1 MRPAYQILMVL
12 FFCSSVPACS
22 QPAFAQQGAPSPQVT
37 LGPVVRE
44 ISLDVV
50 VTDKSGNPVPGLQ
63 LQDFTLLDD
72 KQPQTIR
79 SFHAIDETTQAADAP
94 QEVFFL
100 VDAVNTSFQSTS
112 LERQQL
118 EKFLR
123 QDGGH
128 LSIPMSL
135 VFLTDTSQGQ
145 VPPTRDGN
153 ALADALKAHQAGL
166 RSLGNSG
173 GFQGDLDRFQIS
185 LKALERLVSHV
196 STEPGRKLVVWL
208 SPGWPLLSGP
218 RVHIT
223 AKDQEALFNR
233 VVHLSTALR
242 EARITLYGIDPRG
255 VAEAGTFGASYYENF
270 LKGVTSADKVQSG
283 NLGLQVL
290 AVQSGG
296 RVLTSNNDMESSI
309 ASCLLDARAFYT
321 LSFESPRADHP
332 NEYHDLQIK
341 LGKPGLTAR
350 TQTGYYAQK

>member
-128 LSIPMSL
+128 LSIPMS
-135 VFLTDTSQGQ
+135 
-145 VPPTRDGN
+145 
-153 ALADALKAHQAGL
+153 
-166 RSLGNSG
+166 
-173 GFQGDLDRFQIS
+173 
-185 LKALERLVSHV
+185 
-196 STEPGRKLVVWL
+196 
-208 SPGWPLLSGP
+208 
-218 RVHIT
+218 
-223 AKDQEALFNR
+223 
-233 VVHLSTALR
+233 
-242 EARITLYGIDPRG
+242 
-255 VAEAGTFGASYYENF
+255 
-270 LKGVTSADKVQSG
+270 
-283 NLGLQVL
+283 
-290 AVQSGG
+290 
-296 RVLTSNNDMESSI
+296 
-309 ASCLLDARAFYT
+309 
-321 LSFESPRADHP
+321 
-332 NEYHDLQIK
+332 
-341 LGKPGLTAR
+341 
-350 TQTGYYAQK
+350 